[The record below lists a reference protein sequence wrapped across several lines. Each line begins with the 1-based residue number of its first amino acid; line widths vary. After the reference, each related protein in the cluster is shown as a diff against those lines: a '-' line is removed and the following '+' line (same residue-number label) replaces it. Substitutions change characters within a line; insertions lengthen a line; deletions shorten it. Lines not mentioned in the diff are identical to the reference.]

1 MPWETP
7 ACRCNPWEAAM
18 NSNAVPVFAIVGHP
32 NEGKSTVV
40 STLSEDDSVRISAT
54 PGETIKCRAFPVIID
69 ECEIIRFVDTPGFQN
84 PKQTLA
90 WMQGYKGAHSLIV
103 QSFCQA
109 HADKRSFRDE
119 LELFGPIG
127 EGAGII
133 YVADGSRPVR
143 SNDRAEMEILRLTG
157 RPRMAIINCKDTE
170 ERYLEEWKNE
180 FSKHFNAIRVF
191 NALSATYAQ
200 RIALLESLKN
210 IHQDWQPALAVVIKA
225 FQKDWRQR
233 NVRTAQLIGD
243 MLTCC
248 IEHTVTQ
255 KVKTGVTA
263 APVKARLQ
271 EQYRE
276 EIGKIEKKTY
286 TKIKNRFKHNIFN
299 LDLPAQSIV
308 RADLFDTRTWQ
319 VLGLTPRQLATA
331 AGIAGGTVGAVIDT
345 AAAGLTF
352 GIFTAI
358 GSTVGAGAALFGGR
372 RMTAVTVVGL
382 SLGGSRIQ
390 VGPNGNIQFFYVLL
404 DRALIYY
411 AHVINWAHGRR
422 DRPQFNGEISADGT
436 VKQGFSS
443 TWDSR
448 TEAVCRQ
455 FFNSI
460 LKNKNNRSTQARK
473 DLEDLILRQL
483 EQISSIE

>member
-1 MPWETP
+1 
-7 ACRCNPWEAAM
+7 
-18 NSNAVPVFAIVGHP
+18 
-32 NEGKSTVV
+32 
-40 STLSEDDSVRISAT
+40 
-54 PGETIKCRAFPVIID
+54 
-69 ECEIIRFVDTPGFQN
+69 
-84 PKQTLA
+84 
-90 WMQGYKGAHSLIV
+90 MQGYKGAHQRIV
-103 QSFCQA
+103 QSFCLA
-109 HADKRSFRDE
+109 HADKASFKDE
-119 LELFGPIG
+119 LELFKPIG
-127 EGAGII
+127 DGAGVI

-157 RPRMAIINCKDTE
+157 RPRMAIINCKDAE
-170 ERYLEEWKNE
+170 ETYLEDWKNE
-180 FSKHFNAIRVF
+180 FAKHFNAIRVF

-200 RIALLESLKN
+200 RIALLDSLKS
-210 IHQDWQPALAVVIKA
+210 IHQDWQPALTVVIKA
-225 FQKDWRQR
+225 FEKDWHQR
-233 NVRTAQLIGD
+233 NIRTAQLIGD
-243 MLTCC
+243 MLTRC

-255 KVKTGVTA
+255 KIKADDKA

-271 EQYRE
+271 DQYRE
-276 EIGKIEKKTY
+276 EIGKIEKKTH

-331 AGIAGGTVGAVIDT
+331 AGIAGGTMGAVIDT

-358 GSTVGAGAALFGGR
+358 GTTMGAGAAFFGGH
-372 RMTAVTVVGL
+372 RMTSVTVVGL
-382 SLGGSRIQ
+382 PLGGSRIQ
-390 VGPNGNIQFFYVLL
+390 VGPNGNIQFLYVLL

-422 DRPQFNGEISADGT
+422 DQPQFNGEISADGT
-436 VKQGFSS
+436 VKKGFSS

-448 TEAVCRQ
+448 TEAICRQ

-460 LKNKNNRSTQARK
+460 LKNKNNGITQARK
-473 DLEDLILRQL
+473 NLEDLISRQL